1 MEILLQF
8 TSPIKKGAYPQH
20 FTINIIN
27 SRGELFGR
35 TNTKYHLERVYI

>member
-27 SRGELFGR
+27 SRREL
-35 TNTKYHLERVYI
+35 LEEQIQNII

>member
-20 FTINIIN
+20 FTIN
-27 SRGELFGR
+27 
-35 TNTKYHLERVYI
+35 TKYHLERVYI